1 MSEFSIK
8 VFESYTNSWIVE
20 LRNSDDKLLAWANES
35 EIKTGMV
42 QVVDKFIEKF
52 PEHRKAVL
60 EAMFDEIDNSKDCKQ
75 CNLKV
80 GVEE

>member
-1 MSEFSIK
+1 MSELSIQ
-8 VFESYTNSWIVE
+8 VFESYTNSWIIE

-42 QVVDKFIEKF
+42 QVADKFIEKF

-60 EAMFDEIDNSKDCKQ
+60 GAMFDEIKNSKDCKQ

-80 GVEE
+80 SAGE